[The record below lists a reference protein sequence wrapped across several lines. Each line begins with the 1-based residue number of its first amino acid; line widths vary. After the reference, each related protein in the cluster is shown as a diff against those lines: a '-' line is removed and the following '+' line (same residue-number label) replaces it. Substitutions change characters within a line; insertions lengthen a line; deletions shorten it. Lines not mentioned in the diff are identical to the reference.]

1 MELETKRQKL
11 ITVAK
16 GCIPSTKVPYAFE
29 KRIMAQLRGMKLDPW
44 AFWER
49 ALWKAAA
56 GCAAL
61 VLVLAVFDQDSAPQT
76 EDLSVAIQNTVYA
89 AVQESIPGSL

>member
-1 MELETKRQKL
+1 MELETKRQKV
-11 ITVAK
+11 IAVAK
-16 GCIPSTKVPYAFE
+16 GEIPSTRVPYAFE
-29 KRIMAQLRGMKLDPW
+29 KRIMAQLRNIKLDPW

-61 VLVLAVFDQDSAPQT
+61 VVVLAVFDHESAAQP
-76 EDLSVAIQNTVYA
+76 EDLSAVIQNTVYA